1 MVMKWEAWFTL
12 VVVIFTFALLAWGR
26 DPPDLICI
34 GAIVLLWCAG
44 IITSGDLLA
53 GWSNTGLATV
63 IALYVVMGSVRNNRV
78 LSLITT
84 KLLGAAKPNVDYS
97 SNSFI
102 RINIFRQM
110 LVGGVLSAFMN
121 NTPLV
126 AFFIP
131 KIKEWARDHKIAP
144 SSFLMPLTFGIIMGG
159 LCTIVGTSTNLVVQ
173 SFLKQKKLPQLGFFE
188 IGIVGV
194 PAFFVGAF
202 LMCLIGPWILPK
214 DKGGMFRLVRERG
227 SEFLTEI
234 IVDPNSTLIGQPL
247 HKVLLSIGLD
257 DAKPIKIL
265 RKRDSGDQPLT
276 ALQISVSPADE
287 KQSVPLLEIDSPPG
301 YRNIFPVSRE
311 EACQAGDRV
320 VLVSPSSGIIS
331 AQITKMSE
339 EVGVHFIGLCNED
352 LNSMWDQF
360 CELVLSHQ
368 SPLIGKPAN
377 DPHLVAEYQCTLL
390 AVRRADHLWDDES
403 DVSED
408 SHLLQDYALRPGDA
422 LLVMASKE
430 QVDGWREKNHN
441 EFYTISRVRE
451 SNAPTQTKTQR
462 RIQEAASLLILLGV
476 LVVGGGGIIPMEQ
489 AAIVAACLVV
499 IIRCIEPDEARNS
512 IEWNIVLLIGASLG
526 FGPAMEK
533 SGLAKAIGSMLG
545 GLNMQPRAAL
555 LIFQLVATL
564 MTEIINNNACVALLF
579 PIGLETSAAMGV
591 SYKPFVLALLFAASA
606 GFAVCTGYQCLLMI
620 MAPGGYKFMDF
631 VKVGLPLDLAYV
643 LACWVI
649 IPFVWPF

>member
-1 MVMKWEAWFTL
+1 MEAAAYVTL
-12 VVVIFTFALLAWGR
+12 FVVIITFGLLAWGR

-34 GAIVLLWCAG
+34 GAIVVLWCSG
-44 IITSGDLLA
+44 IITAADLLA

-63 IALYVVMGSVRNNRV
+63 IALYVVMGSVRTNRI

-84 KLLGAAKPNVDYS
+84 KLLGVAKPNVDYS
-97 SNSFI
+97 SNTYI
-102 RINIFRQM
+102 RYNIFRQM
-110 LVGGVLSAFMN
+110 LIGGVLSAFMN

-144 SSFLMPLTFGIIMGG
+144 SPFLMPLTFGIIMGG

-188 IGIVGV
+188 IGAVGV
-194 PAFFVGAF
+194 PAFFVGTF

-234 IVDPNSTLIGQPL
+234 IVDPNSALIGHPL
-247 HKVLLSIGLD
+247 HKILHSIGLD
-257 DAKPIKIL
+257 DATPIKIL
-265 RKRDSGDQPLT
+265 RQRDSSEQP
-276 ALQISVSPADE
+276 AVAVSVSPSEE
-287 KQSVPLLEIDSPPG
+287 KQRDIPLLDIDSPPG
-301 YRNIFPVSRE
+301 YRSIFPVSRE

-331 AQITKMSE
+331 AQLTNLSE

-368 SPLIGKPAN
+368 NPLVGKLAN

-390 AVRRADHLWDDES
+390 AVRRADHLWDNES

-408 SHLLQDYALRPGDA
+408 SHLLQDYTLRPGDA

-430 QVDGWREKNHN
+430 QVEGWREKNHS

-451 SNAPTQTKTQR
+451 SVPAPTKLR
-462 RIQEAASLLILLGV
+462 RRFQEIASLLILLAV
-476 LVVGGGGIIPMEQ
+476 LVVGGGGILPMEQ

-499 IIRCIEPDEARNS
+499 LIRCIEPDEARNS

-545 GLNMQPRAAL
+545 SLNMPPRAAL
-555 LIFQLVATL
+555 FIFQLVATL

-591 SYKPFVLALLFAASA
+591 SYRPFIVALLFAASA

-620 MAPGGYKFMDF
+620 MAPGGYRFMDF
-631 VKVGLPLDLAYV
+631 VKIGLPLDFVYLF
-643 LACWVI
+643 ACWVI
-649 IPFVWPF
+649 IPLVWPF